1 MKKTFLF
8 LFIALQIGV
17 SAQNWDI
24 DLLKQINPNTVTSY
38 DPFMKTI
45 SNSVLPLEVG
55 IPTVMLVSGLLSKDK
70 AYQNRALYM
79 FGGLA
84 LNEIITFTSKEIF
97 KRDRPYVA
105 YPGDIFNRSIS
116 SDFSF
121 PSGHTSNA
129 FALATMVSLDQ
140 KKWYVTVPA
149 FVWAGTVA
157 YSRMYLG
164 AHYPTDV
171 IGGLVIGVGV
181 GFLQDYIV
189 HKYFN

>member
-1 MKKTFLF
+1 MKKLF
-8 LFIALQIGV
+8 LLLLIALQISV

-24 DLLKQINPNTVTSY
+24 DLLKQINPNTVTSF
-38 DPFMKTI
+38 DPFMKTM

-55 IPTVMLVSGLLSKDK
+55 IPTLMLVSGLLSKDK

-84 LNEIITFTSKEIF
+84 LNEVITFTSKEIF
-97 KRDRPYVA
+97 KRDRPYIT

-116 SDFSF
+116 SDLSF

-129 FALATMVSLDQ
+129 FALATMISLDQ